1 MRQIPCKMYGSIC
14 KLLHIPCTMRGSNS
28 KTRYILHKPRGSLN
42 TFSSVLGVF
51 PNVKTGSES
60 EVFSN
65 GIQSFFQVYPA
76 KDKPQTGT
84 DLPCCQLPLAKRRL
98 KEQRPLFHFIPL
110 CSTFSNFAQ
119 DSRMHFLDLFMF
131 STLTTESW
139 ALVAGLNR
147 SGHEAP
153 ETLDGDLAVESGC
166 NLAVEIPSAAVH
178 SAQGFG

>member
-1 MRQIPCKMYGSIC
+1 MLPTA
-14 KLLHIPCTMRGSNS
+14 PS
-28 KTRYILHKPRGSLN
+28 KKA
-42 TFSSVLGVF
+42 F
-51 PNVKTGSES
+51 
-60 EVFSN
+60 
-65 GIQSFFQVYPA
+65 
-76 KDKPQTGT
+76 
-84 DLPCCQLPLAKRRL
+84 KRT
-98 KEQRPLFHFIPL
+98 KAFIP
-110 CSTFSNFAQ
+110 SNFAQ

-139 ALVAGLNR
+139 ALVAGFNR